1 MIAKL
6 RTMSLAAGLA
16 LSTALVMPMGATA
29 FAQTAGQSDAFGSQQ
44 QNAALRAAQ
53 GSSATTLT
61 AEQRGTLNDA
71 FKVGQNDAF
80 GSSRASERALSA
92 QDYQAHLASTVPMV
106 AGKRDVVGAG
116 GHQDTLANEIYQP
129 GSRPIGW

>member
-16 LSTALVMPMGATA
+16 LSTALAIPMSSAA
-29 FAQTAGQSDAFGSQQ
+29 FAQVAGENDAFGSQQ

-53 GSSATTLT
+53 SARSPALT

-80 GSSRASERALSA
+80 GSSRASQPTLSGE
-92 QDYQAHLASTVPMV
+92 DYQSRLASTVPMV
-106 AGKRDVVGAG
+106 AGKRDLVGSG
-116 GHQDTLANEIYQP
+116 GHQDALANEIYQP
-129 GSRPIGW
+129 GSHPAGW